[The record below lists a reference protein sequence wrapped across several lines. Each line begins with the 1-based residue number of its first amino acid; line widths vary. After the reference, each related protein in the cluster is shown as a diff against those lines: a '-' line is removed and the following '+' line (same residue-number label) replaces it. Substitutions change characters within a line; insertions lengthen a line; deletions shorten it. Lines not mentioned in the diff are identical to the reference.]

1 MFFFLASH
9 SAAASA
15 PAPTFWHA
23 AATLHGHELECELS
37 TLLSGRA
44 DLLPAADYGRGCGR
58 WRRRPSGVIEGSM
71 QLYLYTLAA
80 APSDPTDL
88 DVLCVQT
95 SPNEL
100 RGLLFEPRGERPQ
113 VGARFLS
120 LSLRTAA
127 HRPPLR
133 TRPPTR
139 PA

>member
-1 MFFFLASH
+1 
-9 SAAASA
+9 
-15 PAPTFWHA
+15 
-23 AATLHGHELECELS
+23 
-37 TLLSGRA
+37 
-44 DLLPAADYGRGCGR
+44 
-58 WRRRPSGVIEGSM
+58 M

-95 SPNEL
+95 SPNKL
-100 RGLLFEPRGERPQ
+100 RDLLFEPRGEQPQ
-113 VGARFLS
+113 VDARLS